1 MPLEINVEREN
12 KELAIRP
19 LDNQLKPTKTIHP
32 DLPQPP
38 FSIMLVSPKGGGKST
53 NIIRLIYGNRRCK
66 GTPAA
71 STYHKFYR
79 HHFSKLYIFSPTWK
93 YDKKAS
99 LCKIPEEQI
108 FDEPEHYEE
117 VLQEIVDG
125 QIDDIEEDG
134 EPEPILIVFN
144 DLAGSSLFTLRKDSV
159 VNRICFNMRHL
170 GISLITDTQSLRQIS
185 NPFRENLSA
194 ILLFGGIS
202 NRLELKKIYQEYLG
216 RYSEKEAQQILDY
229 VFRDS
234 PFNFLAINFQQRG
247 KMYKNWDPLTI
258 KSSS

>member
-1 MPLEINVEREN
+1 
-12 KELAIRP
+12 
-19 LDNQLKPTKTIHP
+19 
-32 DLPQPP
+32 
-38 FSIMLVSPKGGGKST
+38 
-53 NIIRLIYGNRRCK
+53 
-66 GTPAA
+66 
-71 STYHKFYR
+71 
-79 HHFSKLYIFSPTWK
+79 
-93 YDKKAS
+93 
-99 LCKIPEEQI
+99 
-108 FDEPEHYEE
+108 
-117 VLQEIVDG
+117 
-125 QIDDIEEDG
+125 
-134 EPEPILIVFN
+134 
-144 DLAGSSLFTLRKDSV
+144 
-159 VNRICFNMRHL
+159 MRHL